1 MLEKEETMATRTPS
15 KPGAK
20 SAPAKKTVPL
30 VVRIAGVREV
40 AVTGDFTNWSAQ
52 GVALSQIRDGEWAV
66 NLDLSPGEHQY
77 RLRVDGEWRDDP
89 AARRHVPNPFGG
101 ENCVLTV

>member
-1 MLEKEETMATRTPS
+1 MATRSPI
-15 KPGAK
+15 KPGMKPPA
-20 SAPAKKTVPL
+20 AAKKTVPL
-30 VVRIAGVREV
+30 VVRLAGAREV

-66 NLDLSPGEHQY
+66 NLDLTPGEHQY

-89 AARRHVPNPFGG
+89 AAGRHVPNPFGG
-101 ENCVLTV
+101 ENCVLTVN